1 MPFGSIKNTYYLY
14 IVVISMKYTTRL
26 YKFILFAGLL
36 LYLFC
41 SLSSAHAQSTWKSN
55 ALLLLQKKEIK
66 ALNNWCKQ
74 HITYDNTFRDSLDET
89 LSILD
94 SSKNYSLALDI
105 INKGIQTFNYKEL
118 WVDKYIFEQKGL
130 LSKQANSTLQSLLDF
145 INGDDLLTTQLAN
158 RFLFYNDETG
168 AILVYE
174 RAISIIRNNYIYF
187 GPLSKLYAR
196 NNRIPEALET
206 LFNGGIYLPNQAEE
220 IKASL
225 LDIIQNDDLKLRQ
238 CQKGV
243 LKKLNEQPNNAFL
256 NELLIW
262 IYTLKNDWDQA
273 LVLEEALDTR
283 LQENGQRIFKFIDLA
298 LKNNALKPAEE
309 ALNYLSSNANRVDA
323 HFVLLKRLAISQS
336 QLKASLGNDTVVRH
350 TLHNLFSQL
359 QKDTIRFFDE
369 GTALD
374 YVSYLTQYEHQY
386 KKALQLV
393 NRCIDRYADERN
405 LEGNAKLWKGD
416 LLLLLNKPWEA
427 SLLYSQVEKAFREDA
442 LGEEARYKNAKLAYY
457 TGEFEWAEG
466 QLSVL
471 KTATSELIAND
482 ALKLSMLII
491 ENKTNDSVNI
501 AMQAY
506 AKADLFLF
514 QNKPKEALQLI
525 DSICTLN
532 PSHPLQD
539 DFQFLKASVLKS
551 INDFDGAILALEKI
565 KKEYANDVLADD
577 AINELATIYV
587 YLKKDANAKVCYEE
601 LIEKYPGS
609 TFVNNARL
617 FLNKK

>member
-1 MPFGSIKNTYYLY
+1 
-14 IVVISMKYTTRL
+14 
-26 YKFILFAGLL
+26 
-36 LYLFC
+36 
-41 SLSSAHAQSTWKSN
+41 
-55 ALLLLQKKEIK
+55 
-66 ALNNWCKQ
+66 
-74 HITYDNTFRDSLDET
+74 
-89 LSILD
+89 
-94 SSKNYSLALDI
+94 
-105 INKGIQTFNYKEL
+105 
-118 WVDKYIFEQKGL
+118 
-130 LSKQANSTLQSLLDF
+130 
-145 INGDDLLTTQLAN
+145 
-158 RFLFYNDETG
+158 
-168 AILVYE
+168 
-174 RAISIIRNNYIYF
+174 
-187 GPLSKLYAR
+187 
-196 NNRIPEALET
+196 
-206 LFNGGIYLPNQAEE
+206 LPNQAEE

-350 TLHNLFSQL
+350 TLNNLFSQL

-393 NRCIDRYADERN
+393 NMCIDRYADQRS

-539 DFQFLKASVLKS
+539 DFLFLKASVLKS

-577 AINELATIYV
+577 ALNELATIYV